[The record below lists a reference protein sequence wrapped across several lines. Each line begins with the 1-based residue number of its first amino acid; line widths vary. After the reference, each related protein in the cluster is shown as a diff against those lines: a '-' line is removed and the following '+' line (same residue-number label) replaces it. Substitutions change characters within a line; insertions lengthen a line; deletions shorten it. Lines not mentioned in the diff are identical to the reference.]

1 MRDLAGLLKLLNLN
15 TLIFKLIDQYE
26 EVLIRIYLLNYEVQ
40 EEDQLTL
47 KTKTKNVFHGV
58 MLDMLILQKNIQ
70 KELKKLTQKLLKNL
84 IMMRLSFLYK
94 KKILTRLK

>member
-70 KELKKLTQKLLKNL
+70 KELNKLTKKKNL
-84 IMMRLSFLYK
+84 IIINFSFLYK

>member
-70 KELKKLTQKLLKNL
+70 KELNKLTKKKNL
-84 IMMRLSFLYK
+84 IIINFSFLYN

>member
-1 MRDLAGLLKLLNLN
+1 MKDLAGLLKLLNLN
-15 TLIFKLIDQYE
+15 TLIFKLIDHYQ

-70 KELKKLTQKLLKNL
+70 KELNKLKKTKNL
-84 IMMRLSFLYK
+84 IIINFRFLYK

>member
-70 KELKKLTQKLLKNL
+70 KELNKKKKKKNL
-84 IMMRLSFLYK
+84 IIINFSFLYN